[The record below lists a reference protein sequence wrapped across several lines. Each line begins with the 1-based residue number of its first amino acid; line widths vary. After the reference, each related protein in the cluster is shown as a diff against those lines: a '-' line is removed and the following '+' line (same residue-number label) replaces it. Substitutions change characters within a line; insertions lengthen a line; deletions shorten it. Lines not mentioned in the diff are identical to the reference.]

1 MGLRRAIA
9 LLLTGLMVFTS
20 VPANTLQVYAE
31 EQTEIIEED
40 DDISAEES
48 SDVVVTDAAGSES
61 EEVISES
68 DIVTEEST
76 AEPSETVSEEET
88 GTETGDE
95 VSDAAESEE
104 ETAAVSEEENAAPDM
119 LAKTPLF
126 TDGEEFVND
135 GIRYRVISA
144 EDKTLEILGFGDK
157 EKAIYEVE
165 PGNRALK
172 IYNYIYV
179 DKNDKT
185 KSVDQYIYDE
195 DDVPWDNPNAVECYV
210 ETVVANAF
218 KNEDGFES
226 LDDTIYELGDQ
237 AFNSC
242 LDLTE
247 GYVAARMGTG
257 VFKNCEK
264 LVSVGMQG
272 SAKIIPES
280 SFEGCSSLENVYKLS
295 EGLTAIESKAFA
307 DCTSLKRIR
316 IPASVTSIAEDAFDG
331 CPSDL
336 IIYAA
341 DGTYAAE
348 YAEAHGYSPQSE
360 TYYLDTTEIN
370 ISKSNQTR
378 TINIKSSSGMAY
390 AGIFNY
396 RITGECANMIA
407 IGSRKNVSSEGTS
420 PNRNGRIIIYSL
432 LGRNN
437 TGTGTAN
444 VEIELND
451 GTRLDFKVNI
461 VENNP
466 VKKLKFWGKDSS
478 GNYTVQLKNSQKY
491 YLTVGQKMD
500 IKYTVEPAAG
510 YSDTIEWRLQD
521 KAIGVPHGV
530 KMEVDETDKS
540 IVHITAIANSSSVD
554 IVQPLVSG
562 SGKFGT
568 FRFNVSPEV
577 ELSAIDGETISV
589 PAGATARIGLN
600 IDPKETLD
608 YNSLYA
614 YLGGNVMIT
623 KKEYDE
629 DMHEEVDMFA
639 GYTPSRYVKI
649 ANGEEEYE
657 EGYGGTKYPDGYFYY
672 DKDTQYIDVKG
683 LKVGEDVVN
692 IHLRDK
698 SITVKVKVTAPNSIT
713 SLAMT
718 DKDGKTVSASDT
730 ITLQEA
736 DTESI
741 KLNAV
746 IAPEN
751 TTDDKVVTWTSS
763 DTKVATVDADGNVSV
778 AGPGYAVIKASIPS
792 SNGKTYTASVNVK
805 VIPNMTGVS
814 VTLDPTELSMRSG
827 ETKRLGV
834 SIKKNDKELSSETRK
849 LFDISVTKA
858 DNSGVVSLTDKVA
871 ASSYIDVKGLRDG
884 NTTVKIKVNIPGGS
898 AETAVSK
905 SADVTVTAR
914 NLNLIDTGNHVYA
927 ALMPIYGQK
936 LANLPAV
943 PVKEPTEEEK
953 KAGFIYLPLGWYTE
967 PDGNGTLVTSNTVF
981 EDGLLSDEWSLYAA
995 YKKVNT
1001 ADSEALAF
1009 TVRPIADMVYTGSKI
1024 TPEVQVY
1031 YGDQLLTQ
1039 GKDYTVRYENNT
1051 NAAGVKL
1058 DDETENPKAPKAVIT
1073 GKGNYSDKV
1082 IVPFNILPKSIA
1094 DEDVTD
1100 NAVTL
1105 VKAVTYKKGTA
1116 VEQRLTPALKY
1127 GKVTLSGKN
1136 DKDYKLEYISG
1147 DEKDTDGNVIKRA
1160 YADAGIWNIKITGN
1174 GNYTGERI
1182 VSMRLVEGAKL
1193 IGKLKVNLT
1202 QKSFDY
1208 TGEAIEAPVTVKDG
1222 SKTTLVL
1229 NEDYILSY
1237 EDNVAPGTASVTV
1250 TMIGNRYAGSK
1261 TLTYTIKGRPIKKA
1275 KVENLIN
1282 LEYTS
1287 KEVTHPNLKLSYKVG
1302 SEWEPMTA
1310 DDYDVIYFDNENA
1323 GKATVVF
1330 AGKGIYEGTL
1340 KKTFKILPYAIDAER
1355 EKGSRFEVVP
1365 GDASI
1370 CYTKGGT
1377 LYNYFVKFN
1386 CGEEPNVTSEWFEL
1400 FEGED
1405 YKVSYKNNKAVAKS
1419 TDGKKAPTMT
1429 IQGKGNFKGKID
1441 VTYDIAPNYL
1451 SEYSVEVYAANVVYK
1466 NKKGNW
1472 KSAPTVIDISSGQ
1485 KLKAGT
1491 DYKAKFINMTT
1502 GEELK
1507 ATDTVDAGTE
1517 VKIELSAVIPKTGE
1531 PNYRD
1536 ADTNASYTYT
1546 VTEYD
1551 KNIGKTGYFK
1561 IRDKAYTGRDIMLTA
1576 DDFEQME
1583 WRPTKSSAPTV
1594 LTMATENPDGS
1605 YTGDFIIVSYSK
1617 NHYKGTA
1624 TVVLKGVNEYSGTKT
1639 VKFRITAKKMS

>member
-31 EQTEIIEED
+31 EQSEIIEED

-48 SDVVVTDAAGSES
+48 SDVVVTDAAGLEI

-68 DIVTEEST
+68 DTVTEESSVDTSEIVTEEAT
-76 AEPSETVSEEET
+76 DAE
-88 GTETGDE
+88 TETGE
-95 VSDAAESEE
+95 EASDTVEQEE
-104 ETAAVSEEENAAPDM
+104 EMAADAEEEQLGDLSLVGSESHPDVGDVIICGGLKYKVTSTTEHALEAVGIADRSKAIGQFEEQEDEENSIYLLIRDHLYINDNAPYDVRM
-119 LAKTPLF
+119 EWELWKNDTLE
-126 TDGEEFVND
+126 TDG
-135 GIRYRVISA
+135 
-144 EDKTLEILGFGDK
+144 
-157 EKAIYEVE
+157 
-165 PGNRALK
+165 
-172 IYNYIYV
+172 YV
-179 DKNDKT
+179 
-185 KSVDQYIYDE
+185 QY
-195 DDVPWDNPNAVECYV
+195 DVTSIA
-210 ETVVANAF
+210 ANAF
-218 KNEDGFES
+218 EGEGGFEDIGNVPDIIGDNAFKGCPDLEYAYIRPEMGKGVYANCTS
-226 LDDTIYELGDQ
+226 L
-237 AFNSC
+237 S
-242 LDLTE
+242 
-247 GYVAARMGTG
+247 YVIFGNMTT
-257 VFKNCEK
+257 
-264 LVSVGMQG
+264 
-272 SAKIIPES
+272 IPERTFEGCTSLSKITVGDKIKKIETKAFSGCS
-280 SFEGCSSLENVYKLS
+280 SLRTVKLPDSIESIADDAFEGCSALRTIVATEDSFGWNWAHNKGYIAKIQTYRLS
-295 EGLTAIESKAFA
+295 QDE
-307 DCTSLKRIR
+307 
-316 IPASVTSIAEDAFDG
+316 VSIAVG
-331 CPSDL
+331 SRQQVNVNVL
-336 IIYAA
+336 
-341 DGTYAAE
+341 
-348 YAEAHGYSPQSE
+348 
-360 TYYLDTTEIN
+360 
-370 ISKSNQTR
+370 SNTDMNYKG
-378 TINIKSSSGMAY
+378 TINVTCVEGNADAVDI
-390 AGIFNY
+390 NY
-396 RITGECANMIA
+396 G
-407 IGSRKNVSSEGTS
+407 K
-420 PNRNGRIIIYSL
+420 
-432 LGRNN
+432 
-437 TGTGTAN
+437 
-444 VEIELND
+444 
-451 GTRLDFKVNI
+451 GTRLSIRANSYEPATVRYMVMLDNGQELPLAVNLISQNKIKKVIFKFKRS
-461 VENNP
+461 E
-466 VKKLKFWGKDSS
+466 DSQYVDYRRIDHRYFEK
-478 GNYTVQLKNSQKY
+478 GEKI
-491 YLTVGQKMD
+491 D
-500 IKYTVEPAAG
+500 IKAEPELEYPGQPVSDNFYWDIAKDGGNITWTVDPADK
-510 YSDTIEWRLQD
+510 YLIHIENKENSDITSTI
-521 KAIGVPHGV
+521 KACYQQRGASLFLTKSFPISTSPAIT
-530 KMEVDETDKS
+530 EFTTDAS
-540 IVHITAIANSSSVD
+540 DN
-554 IVQPLVSG
+554 
-562 SGKFGT
+562 
-568 FRFNVSPEV
+568 
-577 ELSAIDGETISV
+577 TISV
-589 PAGATARIGLN
+589 AAGATARIN
-600 IDPKETLD
+600 VSVTPAETLN
-608 YNSLYA
+608 YNRLGA
-614 YLGGNVMIT
+614 YLDGNVTIT

-629 DMHEEVDMFA
+629 DLEEEVDMFA
-639 GYTPSRYVKI
+639 GYTPSKYVKI
-649 ANGEEEYE
+649 VNGDEEYE
-657 EGYGGTKYPDGYFYY
+657 EGFGGKEYPNGYFRF
-672 DKDTQYIDVKG
+672 DNDTQYIDIKG
-683 LKVGEDVVN
+683 LKGGEDVIN
-692 IHLRDK
+692 ISLRGRSLK
-698 SITVKVKVTAPNSIT
+698 VKVKVTAPNSIT
-713 SLAMT
+713 SLTMT

-736 DTESI
+736 DTEGI

-746 IAPEN
+746 IAPGN

-814 VTLDPTELSMRSG
+814 VTLDPTELSMRVG

-834 SIKKNDKELSSETRK
+834 SIKKNDKELSSGTRK

-858 DNSGVVSLTDKVA
+858 DNTGIISVTDKVA

-884 NTTVKIKVNIPGGS
+884 NTTVIVKVNIPGGP

-914 NLNLIDTGNHVYA
+914 NLNLIDSGNNVYA
-927 ALMPIYGQK
+927 SIMPIYGQK

-943 PVKEPTEEEK
+943 PDKEPTKEEK
-953 KAGFIYLPLGWYTE
+953 DAGYIYLPLGWYTE
-967 PDGNGTLVTSNTVF
+967 QDGNGTLVTSNTVF
-981 EDGLLSDEWSLYAA
+981 EDGLLTDEWSLYAA

-1001 ADSEALAF
+1001 ADSEALTF

-1024 TPEVQVY
+1024 APEVQVY

-1051 NAAGVKL
+1051 NAASVKL

-1105 VKAVTYKKGTA
+1105 VKAVAYKKGTA
-1116 VEQRLTPALKY
+1116 VEQRLTPTLKY

-1160 YADAGIWNIKITGN
+1160 YADAGIWDIKITGN

-1237 EDNVAPGTASVTV
+1237 EDNVAPGKASVTV

-1282 LEYTS
+1282 LEYTG
-1287 KEVTHPNLKLSYKVG
+1287 KEVTHPDLKLSYKVG
-1302 SEWEPMTA
+1302 GKWEPMTA

-1365 GDASI
+1365 GDATI
-1370 CYTKGGT
+1370 RYTKGGT
-1377 LYNYFVKFN
+1377 LYDYYVKFN

-1400 FEGED
+1400 FEGDD
-1405 YKVSYKNNKAVAKS
+1405 YKVSYKNNKAVAKAD
-1419 TDGKKAPTMT
+1419 DGKKAPTMT
-1429 IQGKGNFKGKID
+1429 IQGKGNFKGKIN
-1441 VTYDIAPNYL
+1441 VTYDIHPNDL

-1472 KSAPTVIDISSGQ
+1472 KSTPTVIDISSGQ

-1517 VKIELSAVIPKTGE
+1517 VKIELSAVVPKTGE

-1583 WRPTKSSAPTV
+1583 WRPTKSSAPTE
-1594 LTMATENPDGS
+1594 LIMTTEKDGS

-1639 VKFRITAKKMS
+1639 VKFKITAKKMS